1 MNKTYWTGFLSGT
14 TILALGMTAVLA
26 GSGFQGASQKIG
38 VIDSNQVIQAVALA
52 KNLVED
58 EKNLR
63 TDRETVVQFL
73 DRYRIMKK
81 EDADRFKNL
90 SIKATKTDAEKAELE
105 KIKNAATD
113 AQKKFKDLEL
123 KSSPTADE
131 LKALDDFRNRQNEMQ
146 DYLQNLVKDFQTE
159 LATIHDK
166 NQETVYLAF
175 KTGLGDIGKK
185 QGYTVVFDKNVA
197 PYGANDLTDE
207 VSKASA
213 KK

>member
-1 MNKTYWTGFLSGT
+1 MNKSYWTGFLSGT

-38 VIDSNQVIQAVALA
+38 VIDSNKVIQDVATA
-52 KNLVED
+52 KNLVEE

-73 DRYRIMKK
+73 DRYRVMKK
-81 EDADRFKNL
+81 EDADRFKAL
-90 SIKATKTDAEKAELE
+90 SLKAGKTDAEKAELE
-105 KIKNAATD
+105 KIKTNAQD

-131 LKALDDFRNRQNEMQ
+131 LKSLDDYRNRQNEMT
-146 DYLQNLVKDFQTE
+146 DYLQNLVKDFQTD
-159 LATIHDK
+159 LGQIHDK
-166 NQETVYLAF
+166 NQNTVLDAF
-175 KTGLGDIGKK
+175 RAGLSDVGKK
-185 QGYTVVFDKNVA
+185 QGYTVVFDKNLA
-197 PYGANDLTDE
+197 PYGANDMTDD
-207 VSKASA
+207 VTAASK

>member
-14 TILALGMTAVLA
+14 TILALGMTAILA
-26 GSGFQGASQKIG
+26 GSGFQNNSTKIG
-38 VIDSNQVIQAVALA
+38 VIDSNQVIQAVAVA

-90 SIKATKTDAEKAELE
+90 SIKATKTDAEKGELE
-105 KIKNAATD
+105 KLKTAATE
-113 AQKKFKDLEL
+113 AQRKFKDLEL

-131 LKALDDFRNRQNEMQ
+131 LKALDDYRNRQNDMQ
-146 DYLQNLVKDFQTE
+146 EYLQNLVKDFQTE
-159 LATIHDK
+159 LAAIHDK
-166 NQETVYLAF
+166 NQATVYEAF
-175 KTGLGDIGKK
+175 KAGLTDYGKK

-197 PYGANDLTDE
+197 PYGANDLTDD
-207 VSKASA
+207 VTKASA